1 MSITLVLNR
10 SCWSERRAHDDGSNG
25 RTTKPD
31 PFRPSS
37 EPQSRPSSIKPP
49 IHGDGNLIRRDL
61 VAALEGLK
69 VHLVARRLELSG
81 EGLSR
86 SIVRQDSVVS
96 SVRNINLWL
105 TNGGARGG
113 EAW

>member
-1 MSITLVLNR
+1 MA
-10 SCWSERRAHDDGSNG
+10 ERQNPILSA
-25 RTTKPD
+25 
-31 PFRPSS
+31 RPSG
-37 EPQSRPSSIKPP
+37 PQSRPSSIKPP

-96 SVRNINLWL
+96 SVRNINLRL
-105 TNGGARGG
+105 SDTSGPF
-113 EAW
+113 